1 MVVPAT
7 GHRFLLA
14 LSAHDDGTSRDA
26 GVVTTHQ
33 VTYQGP
39 PAFAV
44 RAATLLADSVGVEL
58 TSANQPE
65 VLDGADQT
73 VLLALTLEG
82 TLDAVTAALDSVRA
96 ELPPGAGVAIDGPAA
111 L

>member
-1 MVVPAT
+1 MA
-7 GHRFLLA
+7 
-14 LSAHDDGTSRDA
+14 
-26 GVVTTHQ
+26 VTTHQ

-44 RAATLLADSVGVEL
+44 RAATLLADAEGVEL

-65 VLDGADQT
+65 VVEGSEQ
-73 VLLALTLEG
+73 VLLALVLEG
-82 TLDAVTAALDSVRA
+82 APDAVAAALDSA
-96 ELPPGAGVAIDGPAA
+96 QAALPPEATFAIDE